1 MPTFRNKTSLFAT
14 GPSRID
20 DAGLALRHDA
30 LPASDEQ
37 GIELLPR
44 GISPRTITQRGQ
56 LLADDLAQLREQTDA
71 IESLLDGVPG
81 SLIDDD
87 QRTWPGTVMLAFEA
101 KPVTRAGSRWSV
113 HYTIRYQQVQP

>member
-1 MPTFRNKTSLFAT
+1 MAIFRNKTNLFAT

-20 DAGLALRHDA
+20 DAGLALRHDT

-37 GIELLPR
+37 GVELLPR
-44 GISPRTITQRGQ
+44 GISPRNITQRGQ
-56 LLADDLAQLREQTDA
+56 LLADDLTQLREQTDA

-87 QRTWPGTVMLAFEA
+87 QRTWPNTVMLAFEP

-113 HYTIRYQQVQP
+113 LYTIRYQQVQP